1 LVEVSALQDIPARFL
16 ETGPTNERLG
26 TEMKRLV
33 TGWVGAGLLA
43 AVAAGPALGSD
54 VRTIPDVQQLYGSAT
69 QTVRHADHG
78 LLAAATLLEADG
90 YSSGGKGVTTAAGIT
105 HWHFVFNNSTP
116 HSPYVQA
123 TVNYGPSPRA
133 YGPVT
138 PSKTPYLEDVK
149 IAKAPK
155 LSLHQAVGDLRKD
168 GEHRAFNSVILRNP
182 LNPPFDGVRYIFG
195 VVASGGTTYVEISA
209 STGKVIR

>member
-1 LVEVSALQDIPARFL
+1 VVEVSALQDIPARFL

-78 LLAAATLLEADG
+78 RLAAATLLEADG

-133 YGPVT
+133 YGRVT

-209 STGKVIR
+209 SPGKVIR